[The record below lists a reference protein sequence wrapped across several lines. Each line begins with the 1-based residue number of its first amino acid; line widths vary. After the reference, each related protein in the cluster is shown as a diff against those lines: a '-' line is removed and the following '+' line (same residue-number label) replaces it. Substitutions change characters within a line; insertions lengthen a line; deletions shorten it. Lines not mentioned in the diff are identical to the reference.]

1 MTIKRGAIYAA
12 VIAIILGASGLY
24 LWDAIHRVDQRR
36 DADIKAPTLKET
48 ETAKIIVDTRH
59 HTITTVTRRADGK
72 IDTKATFLPPS
83 GASVSVGLDRSVL
96 VTSRSWGTEV
106 NPFVGC
112 SLGSDVRGRAA
123 LGLNLFYVQRW
134 ELGGGL
140 LLSSDIH
147 DTRVFAHV
155 SYNAYGNI
163 FISGGIDNRKTAQLI
178 AGLKF

>member
-1 MTIKRGAIYAA
+1 MTIKRGAIYAV
-12 VIAIILGASGLY
+12 VICAGLAI
-24 LWDAIHRVDQRR
+24 LWVQRR
-36 DADIKAPTLKET
+36 AHDSRTIAAIRS
-48 ETAKIIVDTRH
+48 TALPPEDQVKVIVDPKH
-59 HTITTVTRRADGK
+59 HTLTTVTRGAGGK
-72 IDTKATFLPPS
+72 TETRATFLPGS
-83 GASVSVGLDRSVL
+83 GASVELRKNGSVL
-96 VTSRSWGTEV
+96 VTAPKWGTEI
-106 NPFVGC
+106 NPFMGF
-112 SLGSDVRGRAA
+112 SLGSDLVGRAA

-163 FISGGIDNRKTAQLI
+163 FIAGGIDNRKTAQLI